1 MKTRRKATKSKWWRE
16 RSDKEAMDGE
26 VNLVGFRE
34 KERQRR
40 DEGEDENLEGKSK
53 GELGNGSLL
62 EVRFS

>member
-1 MKTRRKATKSKWWRE
+1 
-16 RSDKEAMDGE
+16 MDGE